1 MKFINLTILSI
12 SLVLALTACG
22 EKTKTEEWYISHPEE
37 LNKEVEKCKAKSLNE
52 MLKDKHCQVVNKAH
66 KTVHPQHEE
75 NLPPIKLK
83 F

>member
-12 SLVLALTACG
+12 SLALVLIACG
-22 EKTKTEEWYISHPEE
+22 EKTKTEEWYINHPEE
-37 LNKEVEKCKAKSLNE
+37 LKKEVAKCKAKSLE
-52 MLKDKHCQVVNKAH
+52 EILEDKHCQVIDKAH
-66 KTVHPQHEE
+66 KTLNPQHED